1 MTASEASIPASEDS
15 VSEAGADRRER
26 IKAHIRAAK
35 DKMEASVPEDRRER
49 MKAHFRA
56 AKAKAT
62 LKARKVLEAAKEVA
76 GDRLEIVREKAVR
89 TRKAR
94 RERLEAARAPGE
106 RAGSALSFARGPAL
120 SWGRKKKQ
128 AKPSEP
134 PKMKMLHAAPSRTAQ
149 IHAPVQCG
157 MTVAA
162 REAWR

>member
-35 DKMEASVPEDRRER
+35 DKLEASVPEDRRER

-62 LKARKVLEAAKEVA
+62 
-76 GDRLEIVREKAVR
+76 
-89 TRKAR
+89 RKAR
-94 RERLEAARAPGE
+94 RERLEAARASGE